1 VQATD
6 FEYRHPTLVRHLL
19 IAIAVST
26 YFFDKDN
33 VVWRFIKESPA
44 RTELERGFFLIAT
57 FLIGAGAVLCTSAR
71 VHIRP
76 ERRGQLIGEFVYTAG
91 LSSLMPLSGCILLIV
106 GEALRVLRLN
116 RSLRGNAVQQ
126 PSGWGLAL
134 RREAA
139 KWGIF
144 VTMIAFTATL
154 TDRLAEYLAAV
165 SVVAWIALNLPFVS
179 LEKVRNRAN

>member
-6 FEYRHPTLVRHLL
+6 FEYRHRTLIRHLL

-26 YFFDKDN
+26 YLFDKDN

-44 RTELERGFFLIAT
+44 RTQLERASFLVAT
-57 FLIGAGAVLCTSAR
+57 LLVGAGAAFCTWAWVRAVSGR
-71 VHIRP
+71 RP
-76 ERRGQLIGEFVYTAG
+76 KLIGEFVCATG
-91 LSSLMPLSGCILLIV
+91 LASLMPLSGCLLLIV
-106 GEALRVLRLN
+106 GEGLRVLRLSRYHSEN
-116 RSLRGNAVQQ
+116 LVPP
-126 PSGWGLAL
+126 PSGWGIAL

-154 TDRLAEYLAAV
+154 TDRLAEYLAAA
-165 SVVAWIALNLPFVS
+165 SVVVWIGLNWPL
-179 LEKVRNRAN
+179 LVRDGARNSPQ